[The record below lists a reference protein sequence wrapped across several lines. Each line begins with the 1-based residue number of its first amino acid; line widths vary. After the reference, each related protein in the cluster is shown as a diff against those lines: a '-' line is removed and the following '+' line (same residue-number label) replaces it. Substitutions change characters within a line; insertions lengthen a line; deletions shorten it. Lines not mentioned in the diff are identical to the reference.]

1 MITLLLI
8 TNRFAD
14 GTQICL
20 VTYMFLL
27 CQHLD
32 SNCIQVLAPENMEGL
47 NSGRYE
53 AGEHIGHLR
62 KESSCKLAPI
72 LDKLIDADM
81 VDSVSFDCYLRDN
94 DTTHPRNGYYL
105 HIVVRS
111 SNSVDFNKKLL
122 SLFIESDLL
131 S

>member
-47 NSGRYE
+47 NSGRTKLENTLDTSARKVHANWLPFLINLLTQTWWIQYLLT
-53 AGEHIGHLR
+53 AICVIIVRHIL
-62 KESSCKLAPI
+62 EMATTC
-72 LDKLIDADM
+72 
-81 VDSVSFDCYLRDN
+81 VSLYQL
-94 DTTHPRNGYYL
+94 
-105 HIVVRS
+105 
-111 SNSVDFNKKLL
+111 
-122 SLFIESDLL
+122 
-131 S
+131 

>member
-1 MITLLLI
+1 MIILVL
-8 TNRFAD
+8 NPFVD

-20 VTYMFLL
+20 GTYMFLS
-27 CQHLD
+27 CQQLD
-32 SNCIQVLAPENMEGL
+32 SNCIQVLAPENLEGL

-62 KESSCKLAPI
+62 KESSSKLAPI
-72 LDKLIDADM
+72 LDKLIDSNMLDT
-81 VDSVSFDCYLRDN
+81 VSFDCYLRDN
-94 DTTHPRNGYYL
+94 DTTHARNGYCL

-111 SNSVDFNKKLL
+111 SNSIDFNKKLL
-122 SLFIESDLL
+122 SLFIQSDLL